1 MPVELDDVDRRLLN
15 RYQGGMPVSHR
26 PYAEM
31 GQALGIP
38 EDEVIAR
45 IRRLLEA
52 GALSRV
58 GPILNA
64 PQLGGER
71 TLAAMRV
78 PPERFDEV
86 AAFVN
91 SLDTISHNYEREHE
105 LNMWFVI
112 SSDDPDAIERT
123 IATIERETGLP
134 VVNLPTLEEFYVD
147 LRFEF

>member
-15 RYQGGMPVSHR
+15 RYQGGLPVSHR

-31 GQALGIP
+31 GEELGIS
-38 EDEVIAR
+38 EEEVIAR
-45 IRRLLEA
+45 IKRLLDA

-91 SLDTISHNYEREHE
+91 GLDTVSHNYEREHE

-112 SSDDPDAIERT
+112 SSDDPEAIERT
-123 IATIERETGLP
+123 IATIERETGLR
-134 VVNLPTLEEFYVD
+134 VVNLPTLEEFFVD

>member
-15 RYQGGMPVSHR
+15 RYQGGLPVSHR
-26 PYAEM
+26 PFAEM
-31 GQALGIP
+31 GEALGIS
-38 EDEVIAR
+38 EDEVIER

-112 SSDDPDAIERT
+112 SSDDPEAIERT

>member
-31 GQALGIP
+31 GEALGIP

-64 PQLGGER
+64 PRLGGER

-91 SLDTISHNYEREHE
+91 SLDTVSHNYEREHE

-112 SSDDPDAIERT
+112 SSDDPEAIERT
-123 IATIERETGLP
+123 IATIERETGLR
-134 VVNLPTLEEFYVD
+134 VVNLPTLEEFFVD

>member
-1 MPVELDDVDRRLLN
+1 MPVELDAVDRLMLN
-15 RYQGGMPVSHR
+15 RYQGGIPVSHR

-31 GQALGIP
+31 GEALGIP

-52 GALSRV
+52 GALSRI

-64 PQLGGER
+64 PQLGGKR

-78 PPERFDEV
+78 PRERFDEV

-105 LNMWFVI
+105 LNLWFVI
-112 SSDDPDAIERT
+112 SSDDPEAIERT
-123 IATIERETGLP
+123 IAAIERETGLR
-134 VVNLPTLEEFYVD
+134 VVNLPTLEEFFVD
-147 LRFEF
+147 LRFAF

>member
-31 GQALGIP
+31 GEALGIP

-45 IRRLLEA
+45 IRRLLES

-64 PQLGGER
+64 PRLGGER

-91 SLDTISHNYEREHE
+91 ALDTVSHNYEREHE

-112 SSDDPDAIERT
+112 SSDDPEAIERT
-123 IATIERETGLP
+123 IAVIERETGLR
-134 VVNLPTLEEFYVD
+134 VVNLPTLEEFFVD

>member
-1 MPVELDDVDRRLLN
+1 MPVELDDIDRRLLN
-15 RYQGGMPVSHR
+15 RYQGGLPVSHR

-31 GQALGIP
+31 GRALGIS

-45 IRRLLEA
+45 IRRLLDA

-91 SLDTISHNYEREHE
+91 SLDTVSHNYEREHE

-112 SSDDPDAIERT
+112 SSDDPEAIERT

-134 VVNLPTLEEFYVD
+134 VVNLPTLEEFFVD

>member
-15 RYQGGMPVSHR
+15 RYQGGLPVSHR
-26 PYAEM
+26 PFAEM
-31 GQALGIP
+31 GETLGIP

-45 IRRLLEA
+45 IRRLLDA

-78 PPERFDEV
+78 PAERFDEV
-86 AAFVN
+86 AALVN
-91 SLDTISHNYEREHE
+91 SLDTVSHNYEREHE

-112 SSDDPDAIERT
+112 SSDDPEAIERT

-134 VVNLPTLEEFYVD
+134 VVNLPTLEEFFVD

>member
-1 MPVELDDVDRRLLN
+1 MPVELDAVDRLMLN
-15 RYQGGMPVSHR
+15 RYQGGIPVCHR

-31 GQALGIP
+31 GEALGIP

-45 IRRLLEA
+45 IRRLLQA
-52 GALSRV
+52 GALSRI

-78 PPERFDEV
+78 PRERFDEV

-105 LNMWFVI
+105 LNLWFVI
-112 SSDDPDAIERT
+112 SSDDPEAIERT
-123 IATIERETGLP
+123 IAAIERETGLR
-134 VVNLPTLEEFYVD
+134 VVNLPTLEEFFVD
-147 LRFEF
+147 LRFAF